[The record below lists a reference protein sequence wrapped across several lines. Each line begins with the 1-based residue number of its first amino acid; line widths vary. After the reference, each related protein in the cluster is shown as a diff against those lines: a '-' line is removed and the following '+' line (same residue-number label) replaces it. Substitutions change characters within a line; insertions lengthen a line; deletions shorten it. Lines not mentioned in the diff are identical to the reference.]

1 MTRSRRGLLINLAP
15 PAAYLVVA
23 FFLPLLALFAYSF
36 WHLEEGEIVRGFTL
50 ANYATV
56 FTKPLY
62 LFLLAKSIVIGAFAT
77 VVCLIVAYPLA
88 YFLRFR
94 AGRYRTPLLMLAII
108 CMLSSYIVRVYA
120 WKIILSNSGMIN
132 SLLMGLHLI
141 RQPLES
147 LLYSNAAVMI
157 TFVHIF
163 LPFTLLPLY
172 AALSNIDESLLE
184 ASRDL
189 GAGPSSTFFR
199 VTLPLSRPGI
209 LAGTV
214 LTFIL
219 VAGDYITPALVGGK
233 GGIMAGRVIQEQFGF
248 AYNWPLGSAIAFSL
262 LATIVAAVAIWSAIA
277 NRLLRGASAGGS
289 LL

>member
-1 MTRSRRGLLINLAP
+1 MRERRGLLINLTP
-15 PAAYLVVA
+15 PAGYLAIA
-23 FFLPLLALFAYSF
+23 FFLPLLTLFAYSF
-36 WHLEEGEIVRGFTL
+36 WRLEQGEIAPGFTL
-50 ANYATV
+50 ANYAAV

-62 LFLLAKSIVIGAFAT
+62 LFLLAKSVAIGAAAAI
-77 VVCLIVAYPLA
+77 VCLVVAYPLA

-94 AGRYRTPLLMLAII
+94 AGRYRGPLLMLAII

-132 SLLMGLHLI
+132 SLLMRLHLI
-141 RQPLES
+141 REPLES

-157 TFVHIF
+157 TFVYIF
-163 LPFTLLPLY
+163 LPFMLLPLY

-189 GAGPSSTFFR
+189 GAGALGTFLR

-209 LAGTV
+209 VAGTV

-219 VAGDYITPALVGGK
+219 VAGDYITPALVGGQ
-233 GGIMAGRVIQEQFGF
+233 GGIMAGRVIQEQFGI
-248 AYNWPLGSAIAFSL
+248 AYNWPLGSALAFAL
-262 LATIVAAVAIWSAIA
+262 LATTAGAVGVWVAVV
-277 NRLLRGASAGGS
+277 NRVLPASTSGGGTP
-289 LL
+289 